1 MIVLATRIALVWLE
15 KRVDARAEGLSNLT
29 PVGVIRC
36 FYCLLLFY
44 LKEVSYG
51 G

>member
-1 MIVLATRIALVWLE
+1 MAPIVSVWLE
-15 KRVDARAEGLSNLT
+15 KNADVRAEGLSNLT